1 VEDPATCVEKLN
13 ASPWHAG
20 GVKATTMV
28 TQAQK
33 SAWARTYIRKK
44 TVTRSNRAGLKF
56 PVGRVHRHLKKAVIQ
71 TRISAGAPVY
81 LTAVLEYLAAEVLE
95 LAGNATRDNKRHRI
109 TPRFVQLAIRQDN
122 ELHELLDNVVV
133 SEGGVIP
140 QIHKSLLPKSGKAK
154 RVA

>member
-1 VEDPATCVEKLN
+1 
-13 ASPWHAG
+13 
-20 GVKATTMV
+20 MV

-33 SAWARTYIRKK
+33 SAWARTYIREK

-109 TPRFVQLAIRQDN
+109 TPRFVYLAIRQDN